1 MDTQTVILVI
11 TISYMLGSFPTA
23 YIAGR
28 LNGINIFDHG
38 SGNMGATNVLRTLG
52 MFWAVTVLLVD
63 FSKGIV
69 AVLIARELAPADP
82 LSTQA
87 SASVVAALAAVI
99 GHNWSV
105 IASLISG
112 SIRGGKGAA
121 TAGGTWLILMP
132 MLVIIVPIFVVVV
145 IAVTTRYMSLAV
157 MTAATIGAILVG
169 VLVFTHD
176 LEPIYLL
183 YTLIAALI
191 VFRHRE
197 NIKRLLAGNERR
209 IGEKASNPNQ

>member
-1 MDTQTVILVI
+1 
-11 TISYMLGSFPTA
+11 MLGSFPTA
-23 YIAGR
+23 YVAGR
-28 LNGINIFDHG
+28 LNGINIFDYG

-52 MFWAVTVLLVD
+52 MFWAVAVLLVD

-69 AVLIARELAPADP
+69 AVLIARQLAPAEP

-132 MLVIIVPIFVVVV
+132 MLVIIVPIFVVVI

-183 YTLIAALI
+183 YTLTAALI
-191 VFRHRE
+191 VYRHRE
-197 NIKRLLAGNERR
+197 NIQRLLAGNERR

>member
-11 TISYMLGSFPTA
+11 TIGYMLGSFPTA

-28 LNGINIFDHG
+28 LNGIDIFNYG

-52 MFWAVTVLLVD
+52 TFWAVSVLAID
-63 FSKGIV
+63 FCKGIV
-69 AVLIARELAPADP
+69 AVLIARELAPAEP

-87 SASVVAALAAVI
+87 SASVIAALAAVV

-105 IASLISG
+105 IATLISG

-132 MLVIIVPIFVVVV
+132 VLVIVVPVFVVVL
-145 IAVTTRYMSLAV
+145 IIVTTRYVSLAV
-157 MTAATIGAILVG
+157 ITSATIGAFMVGLLV
-169 VLVFTHD
+169 LTND
-176 LEPIYLL
+176 LPPIYLL
-183 YTLIAALI
+183 YTLTAAMI
-191 VFRHRE
+191 VYRHRE
-197 NIKRLLAGNERR
+197 NIKRLLAG
-209 IGEKASNPNQ
+209 Q